1 MSLWGSLASP
11 SSDDANPAGFMS
23 FKRISLKSKSLFFFF
38 FFKEYDQ
45 SGKKRR
51 NNHGEV
57 SCPENKVCKC
67 LFKASH
73 VASEGYLVAGKKKNP
88 KAFPVKRL
96 ILLQPL
102 WVSPSF
108 ESAQQEK
115 TAVSDH
121 RLH

>member
-23 FKRISLKSKSLFFFF
+23 FKRISLKSKSHFF

-45 SGKKRR
+45 WGKKRR

-73 VASEGYLVAGKKKNP
+73 VASEGYLVAEKKK
-88 KAFPVKRL
+88 KSKGLSCEEAYFVAAAVGE
-96 ILLQPL
+96 PL
-102 WVSPSF
+102 F
-108 ESAQQEK
+108 
-115 TAVSDH
+115 
-121 RLH
+121 

>member
-1 MSLWGSLASP
+1 
-11 SSDDANPAGFMS
+11 MS

-73 VASEGYLVAGKKKNP
+73 VASEGYLVAEKKK
-88 KAFPVKRL
+88 KSKGLSGEEAYFVAAAVGE
-96 ILLQPL
+96 PL
-102 WVSPSF
+102 F
-108 ESAQQEK
+108 
-115 TAVSDH
+115 
-121 RLH
+121 